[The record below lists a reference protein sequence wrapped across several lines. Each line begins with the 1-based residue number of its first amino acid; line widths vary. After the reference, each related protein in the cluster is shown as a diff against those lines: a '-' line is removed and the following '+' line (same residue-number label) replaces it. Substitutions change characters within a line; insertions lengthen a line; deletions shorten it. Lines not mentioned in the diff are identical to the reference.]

1 MRPLDRVPSI
11 KLKLGAVIVGTVVGT
26 VGVLVVGNRLGLPLS
41 IRVLAATALGLLCV
55 QFLARGMTSPLREMA
70 SATRA
75 MAQGDYERR
84 VTATSRDE
92 VGDLARAFNA
102 MASDLADVERQRRDL
117 VANVS
122 HELRTPISA
131 LQALLENMADG
142 VEEPDPAALQ
152 AALDQTHRLGR
163 LVTQL
168 LDLSRWEADTVQLDR
183 TAFRVQELLEQTA
196 QECSRSGVGQ
206 HPVLVS
212 TRPPDLEV
220 TADRERV
227 RQVLTNL
234 VENAI
239 RHSPEGAAVSL
250 DAADQ
255 GGRGVRILVE
265 DRGPGIPADELERVF
280 ERFYRADSSRAANTG
295 EAGLGLAISRWIVDA
310 HGGSIR
316 AEARRP
322 SGCRMV
328 VELPR

>member
-1 MRPLDRVPSI
+1 MRPLDRLPSI

-26 VGVLVVGNRLGLPLS
+26 VAVLSIGNRLGLPLS
-41 IRVLAATALGLLCV
+41 TRVLAATALGLLTV

-75 MAQGDYERR
+75 MAQGDYDRR
-84 VTATSRDE
+84 VTDTSLDE

-102 MASDLADVERQRRDL
+102 MASELADVERQRRDL

-142 VEEPDPAALQ
+142 VEEPDPEAIEAALE
-152 AALDQTHRLGR
+152 QTQRLGR

-168 LDLSRWEADTVQLDR
+168 LDLSRWEADAVQLER
-183 TAFRVQELLEQTA
+183 SSFGIQELLEQTA
-196 QECSRSGVGQ
+196 GELSTGGNGSN
-206 HPVLVS
+206 PVVVETL
-212 TRPPDLEV
+212 PPDLRL

-234 VENAI
+234 VENAV
-239 RHSPEGAAVSL
+239 RHSPAGSPVSVTATGNGHGL
-250 DAADQ
+250 Q
-255 GGRGVRILVE
+255 ILVE
-265 DRGPGIPADELERVF
+265 DRGPGIPAEELERVF

-316 AEARRP
+316 AEAGRP
-322 SGCRMV
+322 DGCRMV